1 MVWVSTFSNPESLK
15 TCTAF
20 SWIPSMLKSADVQKP
35 AKGGDNQGAIYL
47 WARLVED
54 SASEP
59 RAYRLPY
66 SEKLHE
72 KVISALNSSRRGT
85 RQQGTVMRRSGS
97 GPRGAAE
104 RQHTIQC
111 IPRAGSA
118 AEAAALAGSSV
129 AFALRSGYAPS
140 VTRVSKSST
149 ESLLRLYP

>member
-85 RQQGTVMRRSGS
+85 RQQGTVTRRSGS
-97 GPRGAAE
+97 GLGEQRNVSIQFNAFRGRGLPPK
-104 RQHTIQC
+104 RQH
-111 IPRAGSA
+111 
-118 AEAAALAGSSV
+118 
-129 AFALRSGYAPS
+129 
-140 VTRVSKSST
+140 
-149 ESLLRLYP
+149 

>member
-1 MVWVSTFSNPESLK
+1 VVWVSTFSNPESLK

-20 SWIPSMLKSADVQKP
+20 SWIPSMLKWADVQKP

-59 RAYRLPY
+59 RA
-66 SEKLHE
+66 
-72 KVISALNSSRRGT
+72 
-85 RQQGTVMRRSGS
+85 GS
-97 GPRGAAE
+97 
-104 RQHTIQC
+104 T
-111 IPRAGSA
+111 

-140 VTRVSKSST
+140 VTRVSNL
-149 ESLLRLYP
+149 LLRACYDYKLSYNLYVLGAK